1 MDDDYASVL
10 WQWRAENDPNYNRL
24 LARFVLEAK
33 DQAGQQLNEDEAKQ
47 LSKWKELPRVHP
59 SVRIA
64 GVGAAITCLLAYLR
78 LTFLRFPLHPLGYA
92 LATTQLMHYFWFSI
106 FLGWLIRLAGLRLGG
121 VRAIRNR
128 LQPYMIGLILGSV
141 VAVLLWDAVA
151 IYRLAYGYTGQV
163 YITW

>member
-1 MDDDYASVL
+1 MT
-10 WQWRAENDPNYNRL
+10 
-24 LARFVLEAK
+24 
-33 DQAGQQLNEDEAKQ
+33 G
-47 LSKWKELPRVHP
+47 
-59 SVRIA
+59 
-64 GVGAAITCLLAYLR
+64 GALYL
-78 LTFLRFPLHPLGYA
+78 A
-92 LATTQLMHYFWFSI
+92 LADSLLVVHFAFVAFVVVGFILILAGLWCGWKWVRNFWFRI

-151 IYRLAYGYTGQV
+151 IYRVVYGYTGQV